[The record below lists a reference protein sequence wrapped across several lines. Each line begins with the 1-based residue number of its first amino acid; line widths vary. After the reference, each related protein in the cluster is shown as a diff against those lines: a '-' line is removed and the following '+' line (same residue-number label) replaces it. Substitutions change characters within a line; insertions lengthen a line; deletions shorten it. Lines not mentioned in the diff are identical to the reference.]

1 MKVLLKFSFLL
12 VVLSLAFTSCKKAP
26 KGEAAKTGE
35 AANNPAKAAENAKS
49 YIVEN
54 SQVLWTGTKVGGQHA
69 GTIAIQKGELTA
81 VNGTLGS
88 GSFVL
93 DMNSITNT
101 DLEAGKGKEK
111 LEGHLKNE
119 DFFDVANHPTGT
131 FKITSVT
138 PLSGSTDANTSVT
151 GDLTLKGI
159 TKSITFPT
167 NILAVGNKI
176 SAVSPA
182 FKINR
187 TDWDIKYGSGLLGTA
202 ADKIIHD
209 EISLVLNISASAK

>member
-12 VVLSLAFTSCKKAP
+12 LVLGLAFTSCKKTP

-35 AANNPAKAAENAKS
+35 ATNAPAKAAANATTF
-49 YIVEN
+49 IVEK
-54 SQVLWTGTKVGGQHA
+54 SQILWTGTKVGGQHA
-69 GTIAIQKGELTA
+69 GTINVQKGELSA
-81 VNGTLGS
+81 SDGKIGS
-88 GSFVL
+88 GTFVL
-93 DMNSITNT
+93 DMNSINNT
-101 DLEAGKGKEK
+101 DQEAGKGKED

-131 FKITSVT
+131 FKITSVS
-138 PLSGSTDANTSVT
+138 PLNGNADANTAIT

-159 TKSITFPT
+159 TKSITFPA
-167 NILAVGNKI
+167 NVLVAGNKL
-176 SAVSPA
+176 SAVTPA

-187 TDWDIKYGSGLLGTA
+187 TEWNIKYGSGLLGTA

-209 EISLVLNISASAK
+209 EISLVLNINGTAK